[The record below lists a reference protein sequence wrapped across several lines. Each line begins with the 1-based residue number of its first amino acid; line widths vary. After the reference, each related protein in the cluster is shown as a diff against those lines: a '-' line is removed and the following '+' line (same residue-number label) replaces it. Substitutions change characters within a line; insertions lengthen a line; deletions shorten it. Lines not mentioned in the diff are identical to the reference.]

1 MKNKDYKC
9 ENNEEIEFHPFLDM
23 RESWISLKRSR
34 KIMYIG
40 IFAAILMFVFYQDDV
55 AQKQYN
61 YLNMAHSEY
70 DQQEYDQAIDHL
82 NQYLEGGNSLYWFAQ
97 KQFGNRFYSR
107 SYEYVKELRD
117 QWYVLSQN
125 QKG

>member
-1 MKNKDYKC
+1 
-9 ENNEEIEFHPFLDM
+9 
-23 RESWISLKRSR
+23 
-34 KIMYIG
+34 MYIG

-61 YLNMAHSEY
+61 YLNMTHSEY
-70 DQQEYDQAIDHL
+70 DQQEYDQVIDHL

-97 KQFGNRFYSR
+97 KQFGNGFYS
-107 SYEYVKELRD
+107 SYEYVKEFRD